1 LSYKK
6 DVAMIEEVLPR
17 PTLQR
22 AIKILSPD
30 TGFANLPAIN
40 THISFL
46 PFLNYL
52 KEQLPTTSGNRTNFY
67 KYLIEKFESDPTLL
81 TPVKDKDPLTNHQE
95 LLEFLSTAIFPVVTS
110 EQESNFTLSGPY
122 NFNVFSYSEPFKKL
136 FIDENEE
143 HLELPAEMTEE
154 NLRQI
159 QCSMIYDHVLS
170 KYYGIK
176 LNECPDLVFPVLNE
190 QTGMKRYYR
199 MRYDRRFIE
208 LSLKGP
214 LPLIQDC
221 AVCLNTFRILD
232 LDHQLKAMPLDLF
245 EAQGFA
251 VWVAED
257 ITTTESVERIKKVL
271 LRQGE
276 CDASAIAEMKE
287 AIHALIGLT
296 GVEVGLMPFFR
307 INNNFLMSEECT
319 RHSLFA
325 KDFREDDEQ
334 SQQAFDSF
342 IRFQKENPEPMPVS
356 IVDQSLFGFAPHL
369 KPLYDRGTRSYAYY
383 PIQNSEGL
391 LGLLELSSTEPN
403 VLTQQVIAN
412 LETAIPLLSLA
423 MLKSRDEFDNRIEK
437 LVKEKFTALQPSVE
451 WKFSEV
457 AWTYLQSKEQ
467 GSSTGKIIYDNV
479 YPLYGAV
486 DVRNSSVE
494 RSLALQK
501 DLKKQLAVID
511 QTLEKL
517 QENVQL
523 TLLEGLKFK
532 INNFQLAISEVL
544 LPEDEIHINDFL
556 VNEVEPVFNHL
567 QKGNPVVEAIVDNYF
582 QLEKDCDGPLYQY
595 RNEYENTLAS
605 ITQSVTRYLEEQ
617 EEGLQKS
624 FPHYFEKYRTDGIE
638 YNIYIGQSMAPAQPF
653 DLLYLKNIRLWQLQ
667 SMAEICRIT
676 HALLPTFS
684 TPLETTQLILIHNQP
699 ISIGFRKD
707 ERRFDVEG
715 SYNIR
720 YEVMKKRIDKA
731 LIKDTHE
738 RLTQPGK
745 IALVYSNQKEVQEYE
760 EYIGFLQSKGLL
772 HKQTEY
778 LELEE
783 MQGLK
788 GMKALRVEVVQGP

>member
-1 LSYKK
+1 
-6 DVAMIEEVLPR
+6 
-17 PTLQR
+17 
-22 AIKILSPD
+22 
-30 TGFANLPAIN
+30 
-40 THISFL
+40 
-46 PFLNYL
+46 
-52 KEQLPTTSGNRTNFY
+52 
-67 KYLIEKFESDPTLL
+67 
-81 TPVKDKDPLTNHQE
+81 
-95 LLEFLSTAIFPVVTS
+95 
-110 EQESNFTLSGPY
+110 
-122 NFNVFSYSEPFKKL
+122 
-136 FIDENEE
+136 
-143 HLELPAEMTEE
+143 
-154 NLRQI
+154 
-159 QCSMIYDHVLS
+159 
-170 KYYGIK
+170 
-176 LNECPDLVFPVLNE
+176 
-190 QTGMKRYYR
+190 
-199 MRYDRRFIE
+199 
-208 LSLKGP
+208 
-214 LPLIQDC
+214 
-221 AVCLNTFRILD
+221 
-232 LDHQLKAMPLDLF
+232 
-245 EAQGFA
+245 
-251 VWVAED
+251 
-257 ITTTESVERIKKVL
+257 
-271 LRQGE
+271 
-276 CDASAIAEMKE
+276 
-287 AIHALIGLT
+287 
-296 GVEVGLMPFFR
+296 
-307 INNNFLMSEECT
+307 
-319 RHSLFA
+319 
-325 KDFREDDEQ
+325 
-334 SQQAFDSF
+334 
-342 IRFQKENPEPMPVS
+342 
-356 IVDQSLFGFAPHL
+356 
-369 KPLYDRGTRSYAYY
+369 
-383 PIQNSEGL
+383 
-391 LGLLELSSTEPN
+391 
-403 VLTQQVIAN
+403 
-412 LETAIPLLSLA
+412 
-423 MLKSRDEFDNRIEK
+423 

-467 GSSTGKIIYDNV
+467 GSSTGKIIFDNV

-638 YNIYIGQSMAPAQPF
+638 YNIYIGQSMAPARPF